1 MGAFMA
7 ETRTLVSL
15 VAPPA
20 IPTAQRW
27 ALGEV
32 ERLYRQPLL
41 PLLEQAHDVHR
52 RAHPEPEVQLCQ
64 LLSIKTGGCPED
76 CGYCP
81 QSAHYDTGLAA
92 EKLLDTGHVLEVA
105 RQARNEGATRFCM
118 GAAWRSAPAAGRAE
132 FEQVLEMVRGVSSLG
147 LEVCCTLGMLNATQA
162 AALAAAGLTAY
173 NHNLDTSPEFYGK
186 VISTRTYQDRLDT
199 LEHVRQAGISVCCGG
214 ILGMGEQ
221 ESDRIR
227 LLHVLANLP
236 TPPESV
242 PINALVAVAGT
253 PLADQPPVDAFDFV
267 RAIATARILMPQSK
281 VRLSAGRLALSK
293 EAQALCFYAGA
304 NSIFLGEKLLTTPNP
319 ETAADHALLQTL
331 GLLPEPPAAKP
342 VSPAP
347 PTLEAALAAE
357 LGALEAR
364 SRRRRLRPPAGEDFC
379 SNDYLGLSRHPAIR
393 AAVARA
399 AQSDLP
405 LGSTGSR
412 LVRGDQPEWS
422 ALEARFARFRG
433 SKAALFFSSGYAANL
448 AVLSTL
454 IRREDLVFSDALN
467 HASLIDGMRLSGA
480 ERVILPH
487 LDVVAW
493 QKILR
498 QRVAPRR
505 RAFLVIESIYS
516 MAGDRAPLPEIVA
529 LCRELGVELIV
540 DEAHATGLCGPNG
553 EGALVEAGL
562 PTAALASLHPCGKAL
577 GAAGGFVACSNIV
590 REYLINRARPF
601 IFSTAPPP
609 LLAVQLDAALDV
621 LVQEPWR
628 RERLWANARAL
639 AAQLT
644 AGGLLQTSTP
654 TPILAVRL
662 GADARAVAVA
672 ERLAAQGFDVR
683 AIRPPSVP
691 EGEAQLRLTVSATHD
706 TASIQRF
713 GEAVVAAVGEARNV
727 VEGGAESVEDWA

>member
-1 MGAFMA
+1 MIRRPATGPYMA

-15 VAPPA
+15 VAPPT

-105 RQARNEGATRFCM
+105 RQAKDEGATRFCM
-118 GAAWRSAPAAGRAE
+118 GAAWRSAPAADKKE

-199 LEHVRQAGISVCCGG
+199 LAHVRQAGISVCCGG

-221 ESDRIR
+221 EEDRIR

-253 PLADQPPVDAFDFV
+253 PLAEQPPVDAFDFV

-319 ETAADHALLQTL
+319 ETAADHALLRTL

-342 VSPAP
+342 AAAP
-347 PTLEAALAAE
+347 PALEAALAAE
-357 LGALEAR
+357 LAGLEAQ
-364 SRRRRLRPPAGEDFC
+364 SRRRHLHPPAGEDFC

-399 AQSDLP
+399 ALSDLP

-412 LVRGDQPEWS
+412 LVRGDQPQWG

-433 SKAALFFSSGYAANL
+433 TPAALFFSSGYAANL
-448 AVLSTL
+448 GVLSTL
-454 IRREDLVFSDALN
+454 LRREDLVFSDALN
-467 HASLIDGMRLSGA
+467 HASLIDGIRLSGA

-487 LDVVAW
+487 LDLAAW
-493 QKILR
+493 EPLLR
-498 QRVAPRR
+498 RRRAPGR
-505 RAFLVIESIYS
+505 RAFLVVESIYS
-516 MAGDRAPLPEIVA
+516 MAGDRAPLRAIAA

-540 DEAHATGLCGPNG
+540 DEAHATGLCGPGG

-562 PTAALASLHPCGKAL
+562 ADAALVSLHPCGKAL
-577 GAAGGFVACSNIV
+577 GAAGGFVACSQVV
-590 REYLINRARPF
+590 RDYLVNRARPF

-621 LVQEPWR
+621 LATEPWR
-628 RERLWANARAL
+628 RERVWVNARAL
-639 AAQLT
+639 TAQL
-644 AGGLLQTSTP
+644 AAAGLLPAAPHSGLS
-654 TPILAVRL
+654 PILAVRL
-662 GADARAVAVA
+662 GADAHAMAVAA
-672 ERLAAQGFDVR
+672 RLAAQGFDVR

-691 EGEAQLRLTVSATHD
+691 EGQSQLRITVNAEQDPATVE
-706 TASIQRF
+706 RF
-713 GEAVVAAVGEARNV
+713 GRAVIEAVKV
-727 VEGGAESVEDWA
+727 